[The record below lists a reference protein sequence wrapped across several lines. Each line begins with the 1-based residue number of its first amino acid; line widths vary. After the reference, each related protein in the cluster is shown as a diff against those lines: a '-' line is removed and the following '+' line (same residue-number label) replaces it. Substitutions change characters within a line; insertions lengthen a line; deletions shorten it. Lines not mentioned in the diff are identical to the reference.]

1 MLAFPVREQ
10 DVASLIEHQ
19 TRRRLAGTSNREG
32 HLAFFQATHVSQVHD
47 EDASKEGSA
56 STAAEASNSNS
67 SGGESSPG
75 SSERHKKYPRTVSP
89 SAAGDGA
96 LASGAAGDSSS
107 SLLTSSYTSSSTST
121 TGDHS
126 KTADSAGSANQG
138 IATQQQHSSSS
149 TMPWREALVRLG
161 GVGFAPGANKSHV
174 AMRQRQVD
182 LNLEEKVAALKG
194 KQKHR
199 RELHDAYRGTASAE
213 QEQPQSAAEA
223 MEAAERD
230 REFFLAMRNEGNM

>member
-1 MLAFPVREQ
+1 MIRRPPRSTPSQTLFPYTTLFR
-10 DVASLIEHQ
+10 
-19 TRRRLAGTSNREG
+19 
-32 HLAFFQATHVSQVHD
+32 
-47 EDASKEGSA
+47 SKQ
-56 STAAEASNSNS
+56 
-67 SGGESSPG
+67 
-75 SSERHKKYPRTVSP
+75 
-89 SAAGDGA
+89 
-96 LASGAAGDSSS
+96 
-107 SLLTSSYTSSSTST
+107 
-121 TGDHS
+121 
-126 KTADSAGSANQG
+126 KTAYEIFACDW
-138 IATQQQHSSSS
+138 SSDVCSS
-149 TMPWREALVRLG
+149 DL
-161 GVGFAPGANKSHV
+161 GFAPGANKSHV

>member
-67 SGGESSPG
+67 SGGESSPS
-75 SSERHKKYPRTVSP
+75 SSERHKKYPRRVSP

-107 SLLTSSYTSSSTST
+107 SSSTSLST
-121 TGDHS
+121 STIGDHS
-126 KTADSAGSANQG
+126 TTAESAASANQG
-138 IATQQQHSSSS
+138 IATQEQHSSWS
-149 TMPWREALVRLG
+149 TTPWREALVRLG
-161 GVGFAPGANKSHV
+161 GVHFAPGANKSHV

-199 RELHDAYRGTASAE
+199 RELHGAYRGTASAE